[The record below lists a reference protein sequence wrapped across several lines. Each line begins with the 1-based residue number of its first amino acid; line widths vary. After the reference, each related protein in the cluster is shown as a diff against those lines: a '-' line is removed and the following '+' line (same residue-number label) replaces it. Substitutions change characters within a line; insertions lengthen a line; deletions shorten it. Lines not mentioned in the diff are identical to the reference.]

1 MDRMNPDI
9 STREVIRQ
17 WLTKPLVFEPGTH
30 FLYSMGHD
38 VLGAVIEVVTGKR
51 LGVHLRESIAD
62 PLGM

>member
-1 MDRMNPDI
+1 LHWTTMDR
-9 STREVIRQ
+9 
-17 WLTKPLVFEPGTH
+17 K
-30 FLYSMGHD
+30 YD